1 MTHPPR
7 TSVRRKTRPLLAA
20 CALVL
25 VAAAWPPPP
34 AHAGDAGRIR
44 TLVVDGHDNLHHDWR
59 LSTPAIRR
67 ILESTG
73 RFTVAVA
80 TAPADVA
87 QLGSYRPDFAAHDL
101 VVLNYNSDGSVSQR
115 PDADWPEETMQAFV
129 DFVAGGGGVVVFH
142 SANNSFPRWREY
154 NRITGVGGWGNRD
167 PAAGAFLYYREGEP
181 VRDEA
186 PGDRVG
192 WHGPEYPYPVVI
204 RNPDHP
210 ITRGLPPIW
219 MHVRD
224 ELYSHLR
231 GPAENVEILATA
243 YAADTMAGR
252 NVHEPMMMTVRYGK
266 GRVFHTPMGHQRAVR
281 CAGLACV
288 LQRGA
293 EWAATGAVTIPV
305 PADFPGPDAP
315 RESSLFA
322 AEPWVWTGRK

>member
-1 MTHPPR
+1 MIR
-7 TSVRRKTRPLLAA
+7 LLRRRWPALGAGLPILA
-20 CALVL
+20 
-25 VAAAWPPPP
+25 VAAVLACGPGP
-34 AHAGDAGRIR
+34 AAADEARPVIR

-73 RFTVAVA
+73 RFQVAVA
-80 TAPADVA
+80 TAPADLA
-87 QLGSYRPDFAAHDL
+87 QLASYRPDFAAHDL

-115 PDADWPEETMQAFV
+115 PDADWPAETMKAFV
-129 DFVAGGGGVVVFH
+129 DFVSGGGGVVVFH

-154 NRITGVGGWGNRD
+154 NEITGVGGWGNRD
-167 PAAGAFLYYREGEP
+167 PAAGAYVYYKDGKP
-181 VRDEA
+181 VRDA
-186 PGDRVG
+186 SPGDKVG

-204 RNPDHP
+204 RNTDHP
-210 ITRGLPPIW
+210 ITRGLPLVW

-231 GPAENVEILATA
+231 GPAENVEVLATA
-243 YAADTMAGR
+243 FSADTMAGR
-252 NVHEPMMMTVRYGK
+252 NVDEPMMMTIRHGK

-293 EWAATGAVTIPV
+293 EWAATGEVTIPV

-322 AEPWVWTGRK
+322 DEPWVWIGRK